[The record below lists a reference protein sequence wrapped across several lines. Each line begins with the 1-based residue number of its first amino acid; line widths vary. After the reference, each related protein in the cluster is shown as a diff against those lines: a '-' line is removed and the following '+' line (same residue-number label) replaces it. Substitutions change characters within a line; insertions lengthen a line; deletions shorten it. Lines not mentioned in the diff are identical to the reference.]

1 MTLKRYLFV
10 AVALG
15 LLPAPGEAQQDPQ
28 LIGEGARVY
37 AANCGRCHNARSSTE
52 RTDAEWA
59 LIVAH
64 MRARANFT
72 RAEARAV
79 LAYLQATN
87 LPEGAGEDVASAPA
101 PKVLSPELLAFLRAD
116 AKESRPIMGSPP
128 GPSRG

>member
-15 LLPAPGEAQQDPQ
+15 LLPAAVQAQQDPQ

-37 AANCGRCHNARSSTE
+37 AANCARCHNARSSTE

-72 RAEARAV
+72 RAETRAV

-87 LPEGAGEDVASAPA
+87 LPEGAGDGMASAPT
-101 PKVLSPELLAFLRAD
+101 PKVLSPELLAFLRSD
-116 AKESRPIMGSPP
+116 AKGPRPIRGTPP
-128 GPSRG
+128 GPSRR

>member
-1 MTLKRYLFV
+1 MTFKSGFLV
-10 AVALG
+10 ATLLG
-15 LLPAPGEAQQDPQ
+15 LLPSVAQAQQDPQ

-52 RTDAEWA
+52 RNDAEWA

-87 LPEGAGEDVASAPA
+87 LPEGIRDDTAMARA
-101 PKVLSPELLAFLRAD
+101 PKVLSPELLPLLGPA
-116 AKESRPIMGSPP
+116 SPP
-128 GPSRG
+128 VGPRRGPSRP